1 MNFEHRFIDLK
12 IYPFCGGEAN
22 YSLGCIAS
30 NDNTKY
36 SCSIFLLEVWC

>member
-12 IYPFCGGEAN
+12 ICPFCGGEAN